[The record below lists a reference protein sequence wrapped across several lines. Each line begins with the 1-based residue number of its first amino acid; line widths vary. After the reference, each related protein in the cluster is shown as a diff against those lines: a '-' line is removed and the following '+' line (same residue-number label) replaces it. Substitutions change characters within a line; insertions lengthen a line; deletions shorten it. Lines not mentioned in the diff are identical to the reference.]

1 MIGIKG
7 YKFKTLHDLE
17 LDNGYVLKLSR
28 NIKKGQKIS
37 ILSDTMLKAMFQ
49 NENRIKYSAKFLS
62 YFIDV
67 EYEDILNN
75 ICLAKNELDKNNEN
89 DKGERCDY
97 VALLSDTSLNIEVN
111 NNSSLEVLERNM
123 EYAHRLYSK
132 KIKRGEENYQYTQVI
147 QFNLNNFAFK
157 GNDKI
162 VDIYTVTNDDNIG
175 LSNKLIFVQI
185 YVPNLRKKWYTKGMK
200 SLSEEEKYILALVE
214 MDLDK
219 LNDLGGEN
227 IMDEYVK
234 EAEEVSFEGGVG
246 EAYDKEWAL
255 RDQGYRDGLSQGK
268 AEGKAEG
275 FSQGKAEGKAEGIS
289 EGISQGISQG
299 KIESK
304 KEIAKNILKNKI
316 DISIIASST
325 GLTEE
330 EINSLK

>member
-1 MIGIKG
+1 MVGIKG

-17 LDNGYVLKLSR
+17 LDNEYVLKLSR

-255 RDQGYRDGLSQGK
+255 RD
-268 AEGKAEG
+268 EGKR
-275 FSQGKAEGKAEGIS
+275 
-289 EGISQGISQG
+289 
-299 KIESK
+299 ESK
-304 KEIAKNILKNKI
+304 KEIAKNLLKNKV

>member
-1 MIGIKG
+1 MVGIKG

-17 LDNGYVLKLSR
+17 LDNEYVLKLSR

-89 DKGERCDY
+89 NKGERCDY

-132 KIKRGEENYQYTQVI
+132 KIRRGEENYQYTQVI

-268 AEGKAEG
+268 AEGKIEG
-275 FSQGKAEGKAEGIS
+275 FSQGK
-289 EGISQGISQG
+289 
-299 KIESK
+299 IENK
-304 KEIAKNILKNKI
+304 KEIAKNMLNEGI
-316 DISIIASST
+316 DINIIIKCT
-325 GLTEE
+325 GLTNED
-330 EINSLK
+330 INALK

>member
-1 MIGIKG
+1 MVGIKG

-17 LDNGYVLKLSR
+17 LDNSYVLKLSR

-132 KIKRGEENYQYTQVI
+132 KIRRGEENYQYTQVI

-185 YVPNLRKKWYTKGMK
+185 YVPNLRKKWYTKGIK

-268 AEGKAEG
+268 AEGREE
-275 FSQGKAEGKAEGIS
+275 GKAEGKAEGIS
-289 EGISQGISQG
+289 EGKNERNI
-299 KIESK
+299 
-304 KEIAKNILKNKI
+304 EIAKSLVRNKV
-316 DISIIASST
+316 DMSIIVDST
-325 GLTEE
+325 GLTED
-330 EINSLK
+330 EINTLK

>member
-17 LDNGYVLKLSR
+17 LDNEYVLKLSR

-132 KIKRGEENYQYTQVI
+132 KIRRGEENYQYTQVI

-162 VDIYTVTNDDNIG
+162 VDIYTVTNNDNIG

-255 RDQGYRDGLSQGK
+255 RD
-268 AEGKAEG
+268 EGKR
-275 FSQGKAEGKAEGIS
+275 
-289 EGISQGISQG
+289 
-299 KIESK
+299 ESK
-304 KEIAKNILKNKI
+304 KEIAKNLLRNKV

>member
-7 YKFKTLHDLE
+7 YKFRTLHDLE
-17 LDNGYVLKLSR
+17 LDNEYVLKLSR

-275 FSQGKAEGKAEGIS
+275 FSQGKAEGKAEGF
-289 EGISQGISQG
+289 SQG
-299 KIESK
+299 KV
-304 KEIAKNILKNKI
+304 EIAKNMLNEGI
-316 DISIIASST
+316 DINIIIKCT
-325 GLTEE
+325 GLTNED
-330 EINSLK
+330 INALK

>member
-1 MIGIKG
+1 MVGIKG

-17 LDNGYVLKLSR
+17 LDNSYVLKLSR

-67 EYEDILNN
+67 EYENILNN

-132 KIKRGEENYQYTQVI
+132 KIRRGEENYQYTQVI

-268 AEGKAEG
+268 AEGREE
-275 FSQGKAEGKAEGIS
+275 GKAEGKAEGIS
-289 EGISQGISQG
+289 EGKNERNI
-299 KIESK
+299 
-304 KEIAKNILKNKI
+304 EIAKSLVRNKV
-316 DISIIASST
+316 DMSIIVDST
-325 GLTEE
+325 GLTED
-330 EINSLK
+330 EINTLK

>member
-1 MIGIKG
+1 MVGIKG

-17 LDNGYVLKLSR
+17 LDNEYVLKLSR

-132 KIKRGEENYQYTQVI
+132 KIRRGEENYQYTQVI

-268 AEGKAEG
+268 AEGRE
-275 FSQGKAEGKAEGIS
+275 EGKAEGIS
-289 EGISQGISQG
+289 EGKNERNI
-299 KIESK
+299 
-304 KEIAKNILKNKI
+304 EIAKNMLNEGI
-316 DISIIASST
+316 DINIIIKCT
-325 GLTEE
+325 GLTNED
-330 EINSLK
+330 INALK

>member
-1 MIGIKG
+1 MVGIKG

-17 LDNGYVLKLSR
+17 LDNEYVLKLSR

-132 KIKRGEENYQYTQVI
+132 KIRRGEENYQYTQVI

-185 YVPNLRKKWYTKGMK
+185 YVPNLRKKWYTKGIK

-268 AEGKAEG
+268 AEG
-275 FSQGKAEGKAEGIS
+275 F
-289 EGISQGISQG
+289 SQG
-299 KIESK
+299 KIENK
-304 KEIAKNILKNKI
+304 KEIAKKMLSKAMEVEF
-316 DISIIASST
+316 ISEIT
-325 GLTEE
+325 GLSIE
-330 EINSLK
+330 EIKNLK

>member
-7 YKFKTLHDLE
+7 YKFRTLHDLE
-17 LDNGYVLKLSR
+17 LDNEYVLKLLR

-62 YFIDV
+62 YFIDI

-132 KIKRGEENYQYTQVI
+132 KIRRGEENYQYTQVI

-268 AEGKAEG
+268 AEG
-275 FSQGKAEGKAEGIS
+275 IS
-289 EGISQGISQG
+289 EGISQG

-304 KEIAKNILKNKI
+304 KEIAKNLLKNKI
-316 DISIIASST
+316 DISIISSST

>member
-1 MIGIKG
+1 MVGIKG

-17 LDNGYVLKLSR
+17 LDNEYVLKLSR

-67 EYEDILNN
+67 EYENILNN

-132 KIKRGEENYQYTQVI
+132 KIRRGEENYQYTQVI

-227 IMDEYVK
+227 IMDEYMK

-255 RDQGYRDGLSQGK
+255 RDQGYRDGLSK
-268 AEGKAEG
+268 GKAEG
-275 FSQGKAEGKAEGIS
+275 FSQGKAEGREEGKAEGIS
-289 EGISQGISQG
+289 EGKNERNI
-299 KIESK
+299 
-304 KEIAKNILKNKI
+304 EIAKNLLKNKI

>member
-1 MIGIKG
+1 MVGIKG

-17 LDNGYVLKLSR
+17 LDNEYVLKLSR

-67 EYEDILNN
+67 EYENILNN

-185 YVPNLRKKWYTKGMK
+185 YVPNLRKKWYTKGIK

-268 AEGKAEG
+268 AEGREE
-275 FSQGKAEGKAEGIS
+275 GKAEGKAEGIS
-289 EGISQGISQG
+289 EGKNERNI
-299 KIESK
+299 
-304 KEIAKNILKNKI
+304 EIAKSLVRNKV
-316 DISIIASST
+316 DMSIIVDST
-325 GLTEE
+325 GLTED
-330 EINSLK
+330 EINTLK

>member
-1 MIGIKG
+1 MVGIKG

-17 LDNGYVLKLSR
+17 LDNEYVLKLSR

-75 ICLAKNELDKNNEN
+75 ICLAKNELDKIEEN

-97 VALLSDTSLNIEVN
+97 VALLSDTSLNIEIN

-132 KIKRGEENYQYTQVI
+132 KIRRGEENYQYTQVI

-255 RDQGYRDGLSQGK
+255 RDQGYR
-268 AEGKAEG
+268 
-275 FSQGKAEGKAEGIS
+275 
-289 EGISQGISQG
+289 
-299 KIESK
+299 ESK
-304 KEIAKNILKNKI
+304 KEIAKNLLKNKV

>member
-1 MIGIKG
+1 MVGIKG

-17 LDNGYVLKLSR
+17 LDNEYVLKLSR

-75 ICLAKNELDKNNEN
+75 ICLAKNELDKNSEN

-132 KIKRGEENYQYTQVI
+132 KIRRGEENYQYIQVI

-157 GNDKI
+157 GIGKI

-185 YVPNLRKKWYTKGMK
+185 YVPNLRKKWYTKGIK

-268 AEGKAEG
+268 AEG

-304 KEIAKNILKNKI
+304 KEIAKNLLKNKI

>member
-1 MIGIKG
+1 
-7 YKFKTLHDLE
+7 
-17 LDNGYVLKLSR
+17 
-28 NIKKGQKIS
+28 
-37 ILSDTMLKAMFQ
+37 MLKAMFQ

-111 NNSSLEVLERNM
+111 NNSSSLEVLERNM

-132 KIKRGEENYQYTQVI
+132 KIRRGEENYQYTQVI

-162 VDIYTVTNDDNIG
+162 IDIYTVTNDDNIG
-175 LSNKLIFVQI
+175 LSIKLIFVQI

-268 AEGKAEG
+268 V
-275 FSQGKAEGKAEGIS
+275 EGKAEGIS
-289 EGISQGISQG
+289 EGISQG
-299 KIESK
+299 KIENK
-304 KEIAKNILKNKI
+304 KEIAKNMLSKAMEVEL
-316 DISIIASST
+316 ISEIT
-325 GLTEE
+325 GLSIE
-330 EINSLK
+330 EIKNLK